1 MSEQIL
7 KMPDVIKVTGLARS
21 TIYKLISEDRFP
33 KQIKLTSFSSGWL
46 LSEIEEW
53 VNERIAISRN
63 IKEVSNG

>member
-7 KMPDVIKVTGLARS
+7 KLPEVIKTTGLARS
-21 TIYKLISEDRFP
+21 TIYRLINEDRFP

-53 VNERIAISRN
+53 IDQRIALSR
-63 IKEVSNG
+63 ESRAV